1 MQTHLNEQMISYKL
15 TKQILAIA
23 IYKLKKC

>member
-15 TKQILAIA
+15 TKQTLAIA
-23 IYKLKKC
+23 IYKLKTC